1 MKIASWA
8 TCEFYEAMPLI
19 EMDLLKYCYEE
30 ILKGIDQK
38 VQSENAAKAE
48 VTNEVDRRNRK
59 VSGTQWTIQDY
70 RKQKNL
76 SKTIGSHF
84 KTWVRWAIL
93 LVAFGWNFPYI
104 WNYLTGEVA
113 PVEKKFL
120 SIVKTKKGAFE
131 KGLKNMKKTYI

>member
-1 MKIASWA
+1 MRIASWA
-8 TCEFYEAMPLI
+8 TYEFYEAMPLI

-38 VQSENAAKAE
+38 VQSENAANAE

-93 LVAFGWNFPYI
+93 LVAFVWNFPYI

-113 PVEKKFL
+113 PVENKSF
-120 SIVKTKKGAFE
+120 
-131 KGLKNMKKTYI
+131 YQ